1 MSRRPPKKYSV
12 VNKGGEEGRGAE
24 RLRLAAIGLEAEFGL
39 LVDGRPRR
47 PERVFG
53 TPRAFIRGELMHRVG
68 TSYHLPTGG
77 AVYFDTGVIELA
89 TPVIEIARGCAAR
102 AARSLWES
110 IDFVRGE
117 LDAWEVRSGHSAQL
131 TGFSAHYNTSFRMPR
146 GRVPNGSVEELAL
159 LLAYILPVPV
169 MLLAANRRSTG
180 VGVRPRAD
188 RVEVTVDFTPDPA
201 LMVATATLVTG
212 IVRGV
217 MAWRSYE
224 RETLE
229 RSGLPIIEGYA
240 PQKHTTR
247 RGWLGRFTCFPRN
260 PFAADVDAEEWQTR
274 DGRTLSLRQIGREI
288 TRHFRPQ
295 IRRISDPFTLRL
307 IAAVMS
313 GKAPSLLDLPDRPPA
328 YEDVGRLCAWGTL
341 FPEAAL
347 PRSRY
352 ESVLLLAISGRPL
365 RIGGDTY
372 VPTGMQGWSQVLFRR
387 ERDGS
392 PHLFS
397 IDFLLG
403 RLRSWQRPAPAYEP
417 PAKPPRRRRRSA
429 AQRRE
434 QP

>member
-1 MSRRPPKKYSV
+1 MSRPPKKYSV

-24 RLRLAAIGLEAEFGL
+24 RPRLAAIGLEAEFGL
-39 LVDGRPRR
+39 LVDGAPRR

-117 LDAWEVRSGHSAQL
+117 LDAWEARTGRAAQL
-131 TGFSAHYNTSFRMPR
+131 TGFSTHYNTSFRLPR
-146 GRVPNGSVEELAL
+146 GQVPNGTVEELAL
-159 LLAYILPVPV
+159 LLAYILPIPV

-212 IVRGV
+212 IVRAV
-217 MAWRSYE
+217 MGWDAYD
-224 RETLE
+224 REALQ
-229 RSGLPIIEGYA
+229 RSGLPVIEGYA

-247 RGWLGRFTCFPRN
+247 HGWLARFTCFPRN
-260 PFAADVDAEEWQTR
+260 PFAADVDAEEWQVE
-274 DGRTLSLRQIGREI
+274 DGRMLSLRQIGWEI
-288 TRHFRPQ
+288 TQRFRSQ

-307 IAAVMS
+307 IAAIMS

-328 YEDVGRLCAWGTL
+328 YDDVGRLCAWGTL

-352 ESVLLLAISGRPL
+352 ERVLLLAISGRPL
-365 RIGGDTY
+365 HIGGDVY
-372 VPTGMQGWSQVLFRR
+372 MPVGMHGWSQVLFRR
-387 ERDGS
+387 VRDGS

-397 IDFLLG
+397 IDFLLE
-403 RLRSWQRPAPAYEP
+403 RLRRWQRPTPAYEP
-417 PAKPPRRRRRSA
+417 PAKPPRRGRRNAS
-429 AQRRE
+429 QRRE